1 MNRYSHLS
9 VNGKL
14 LAGFSELLDA
24 ADAARVAGRRGNW
37 VVRGIL
43 AVGPV
48 ADGPVEDVGMLHI
61 GDDGVELREIE
72 PAEATTG

>member
-9 VNGKL
+9 CGGKL

-24 ADAARVAGRRGNW
+24 AEAEQVKGTRGNW

-48 ADGPVEDVGMLHI
+48 TDGPAEDVGMLHI
-61 GDDGVELREIE
+61 GADGVELREIE
-72 PAEATTG
+72 PAETTTG